1 MDRRL
6 MRGCGRN
13 SKPVRSKKFIYD
25 LPHKEYKDIEDMLNM
40 KSSVSTIW
48 VYPYFMER
56 QVRSS
61 NPDLVMSDYRITYA
75 DHVQYGDTD
84 QARKQ
89 GSPVRSVFYFSVA
102 IAT

>member
-1 MDRRL
+1 
-6 MRGCGRN
+6 
-13 SKPVRSKKFIYD
+13 
-25 LPHKEYKDIEDMLNM
+25 MLNM

-56 QVRSS
+56 QVRSC

-89 GSPVRSVFYFSVA
+89 GSPVRLVDLIFSRNSKFKLTSSIVRLSCNPDLVMSKL
-102 IAT
+102 